1 MGGYKSRDRRR
12 KWERRNFWRKSFPAW
27 RGSVS
32 RRQRHKKQGG
42 WRDSSARCPQSYPF
56 LACERIRTAAF
67 DESDG
72 RCGLWTSG
80 CIKTHHALLLC
91 VKWVKL
97 ILLNQIREEQRK
109 VGCCICT
116 HCLWRIYNGKAIIC
130 LWKIVTK
137 LKEYFRLRLNISV
150 KIILFIFKCK
160 WFSFFNAIEEY

>member
-72 RCGLWTSG
+72 RCGRSVASEPQG
-80 CIKTHHALLLC
+80 VSRPIMLC
-91 VKWVKL
+91 CYAKWVKL

-150 KIILFIFKCK
+150 KIL
-160 WFSFFNAIEEY
+160 